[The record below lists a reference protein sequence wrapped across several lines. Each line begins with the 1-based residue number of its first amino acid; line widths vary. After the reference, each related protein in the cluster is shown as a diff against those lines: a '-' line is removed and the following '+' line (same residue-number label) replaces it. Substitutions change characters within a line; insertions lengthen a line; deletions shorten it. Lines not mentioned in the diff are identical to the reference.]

1 MQCVVKIDTRAFSE
15 STLALTLTLTLT
27 LTLALVL
34 EWSGRD
40 ASARFTMS
48 CSAPPMPKSRCKNTM
63 WNAVAGLFLL
73 TTPLVTSASLTISL
87 DVMVGFHAEAPRGPC
102 LACVVKKAA
111 SKYCGRGRGRGR
123 GGKEAGCHHRR
134 RQSSSFVFVQ
144 EPSRVR

>member
-15 STLALTLTLTLT
+15 STLALT

-111 SKYCGRGRGRGR
+111 SKYCGRGRGRG
-123 GGKEAGCHHRR
+123 GKEAGCHHHR